1 MNIPRLFLA
10 VVAVFVVMFA
20 SDALIH
26 GMWLKPD
33 YDAAKAIF
41 RPEAE
46 MGSYLP
52 YLIFAQIV
60 CATTFVVVWAMGFA
74 GRGVGMGILFA
85 LLMGLFQQT
94 WVLVNYAIFPIS
106 GDLALKWYFSG
117 LVQAVLIGITV
128 ALVYR
133 PRAAIS

>member
-1 MNIPRLFLA
+1 MNIPRLFFA
-10 VVAVFVVMFA
+10 IVAVFIVMFA

-52 YLIFAQIV
+52 CLIFAQIV
-60 CATTFVVVWAMGFA
+60 CATSFVVVWAMGFA
-74 GRGVGMGILFA
+74 GRSVGTGVVYA
-85 LLMGLFQQT
+85 LLMGVFQQT
-94 WVLVNYAIFPIS
+94 WVIVNYAVFPIS
-106 GDLALKWYFSG
+106 GDLAVKWYFSG
-117 LVQAVLIGITV
+117 LVQAVLIGITT

-133 PRAAIS
+133 PRATIA

>member
-10 VVAVFVVMFA
+10 VVAVFIVMFA

-33 YDAAKAIF
+33 YDAAKAVF

-46 MGSYLP
+46 MGSYVPL
-52 YLIFAQIV
+52 LIFAQIV
-60 CATTFVVVWAMGFA
+60 CATSFVVVWAMGFA

-85 LLMGLFQQT
+85 LLMGVFQQT
-94 WVLVNYAIFPIS
+94 WVLVNYAVFPIS
-106 GDLALKWYFSG
+106 ADLAVKWYFSG
-117 LVQAVLIGITV
+117 LVQAVMIGITT
-128 ALVYR
+128 ALLYR
-133 PRAAIS
+133 PRAAIA